1 MGQMWT
7 MLVIAGAVALALG
20 LRNYAKRTATRAI
33 NSFDNA
39 KAK

>member
-7 MLVIAGAVALALG
+7 MLVIAGGAALALG
-20 LRNYAKRTATRAI
+20 LRNYAKRIATRAI